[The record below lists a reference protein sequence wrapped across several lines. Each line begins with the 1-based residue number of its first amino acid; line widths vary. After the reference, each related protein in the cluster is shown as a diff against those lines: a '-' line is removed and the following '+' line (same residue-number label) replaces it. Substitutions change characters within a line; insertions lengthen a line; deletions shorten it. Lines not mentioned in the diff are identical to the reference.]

1 MLRKIRIGISV
12 VLFSLITFFFL
23 DFAGI
28 LPNSFHR
35 LAHLQFIPA
44 LLSFSVGILIFL
56 ILLTLLFGRFYCSTI
71 CPMGI
76 FQDIVARVSKSVG
89 KKRKRYGYSPAKN
102 ILRWVIVGVTVL
114 AFACGFTLILGLLDP
129 YSAYGRIAVN
139 VFKPVYMSGN
149 NLLESVFSRFENY
162 TFYQTDA
169 SILSMTSFMIA
180 LVTLAIIGILAWKHG
195 RTWCNTICPVGTVL
209 GLLSRFS
216 LFKVRIDKNK
226 CNGCGLCATKCKAA
240 CIDSKKHT
248 IDYSRCV
255 DCFDCLESCSKH
267 ALVYS
272 PIVSK
277 KKQDTDTAKRRFLMT
292 GVMTA
297 VAAPKILA
305 QIKCPSHV
313 LKPALMEYGLE
324 GMMQPTVS
332 FEKGFCNFDC
342 TVCGDVCPNGAIK
355 PLTVDEKHLTQMGHV
370 IFIEENCIVHTD
382 GTSCGACSARPFRAI
397 YIEGNPVQ
405 KEAKPFKETETE
417 KIEVD
422 DFGF

>member
-139 VFKPVYMSGN
+139 VFKPVYMSGIICW
-149 NLLESVFSRFENY
+149 NLFFHDLKI
-162 TFYQTDA
+162 
-169 SILSMTSFMIA
+169 IL
-180 LVTLAIIGILAWKHG
+180 
-195 RTWCNTICPVGTVL
+195 
-209 GLLSRFS
+209 
-216 LFKVRIDKNK
+216 
-226 CNGCGLCATKCKAA
+226 
-240 CIDSKKHT
+240 
-248 IDYSRCV
+248 
-255 DCFDCLESCSKH
+255 
-267 ALVYS
+267 
-272 PIVSK
+272 
-277 KKQDTDTAKRRFLMT
+277 
-292 GVMTA
+292 
-297 VAAPKILA
+297 
-305 QIKCPSHV
+305 
-313 LKPALMEYGLE
+313 
-324 GMMQPTVS
+324 
-332 FEKGFCNFDC
+332 
-342 TVCGDVCPNGAIK
+342 
-355 PLTVDEKHLTQMGHV
+355 
-370 IFIEENCIVHTD
+370 FI
-382 GTSCGACSARPFRAI
+382 RP
-397 YIEGNPVQ
+397 
-405 KEAKPFKETETE
+405 
-417 KIEVD
+417 
-422 DFGF
+422 